1 MGKILIPGSFGG
13 GVTSDDVTAGK
24 AQVLKGYK
32 TVTRDSDDEVV
43 EGAIRVVDTAQDNYS
58 KTRTTEYGL
67 DKNRNA
73 FYMHLPQRSAYYTR
87 NDNIPHVEVDA
98 DVLGNASPNQVL
110 SGATATSKNGV
121 NFQGSFPVTSDA
133 DSMEELW
140 YYNDHGNDSY
150 VTRIPEAAYIRY
162 WNADRTQSW
171 NPWIRIK
178 RTLIKSSINYHPELT
193 IDTITTLGERG
204 QISDRGESAGVSYYQ
219 IREDGSG
226 RLYILFK
233 NGWYHRAPWTD
244 PQGHTHEAYLYLTY
258 EQLKNLFGIDGSKML
273 QGHNVAGV
281 LGQIVSHPN
290 ENMALEIVNI
300 NWTNPKKFGFRFQQG
315 YYPNSGQYPPIV
327 EVNYGDLANAL
338 GIRADKML
346 NDINILGIQ
355 GNIPYWVCNTG
366 DVISAVNN
374 EGFAWDDTYAG
385 RGRGIVVKIA
395 NGHVLAGANY
405 AFLPSPNLY
414 PQNVVKGININGV
427 TGTRD
432 FTDKV
437 NDYTVAAN
445 LEISM
450 SNLEQV
456 ISLGNAYSGSETVFF
471 GVDLVGE
478 DVYDGFLRRDK
489 GNGHYLIGRIPVSKS
504 DSNLIGTY
512 IRNVPVQIE
521 IIRDGAGNISLVHH
535 GPNQLLGVTK
545 LNVYIYAHSSI
556 SFRL

>member
-1 MGKILIPGSFGG
+1 MGKILIPGSAGG
-13 GVTSDDVTAGK
+13 GVTSDDVTASK

-32 TVTRDSDDEVV
+32 TVTTDSEDEVV
-43 EGAIRVVDTAQDNYS
+43 EGTIQVVDTAQDNYS

-67 DKNRNA
+67 DKNRNT

-87 NDNIPHVEVDA
+87 NDNTPHVEVDA

-171 NPWIRIK
+171 NPWIRIS
-178 RTLIKSSINYHPELT
+178 RQLIKNNINYHPELT
-193 IDTITTLGERG
+193 INTVTTLNERG
-204 QISDRGESAGVSYYQ
+204 QIPDRGESAGISYYQ
-219 IREDGSG
+219 LREDNNG
-226 RLYILFK
+226 RLYVLFK

-244 PQGHTHEAYLYLTY
+244 PQGHTHEAYVYVNY

-281 LGQIVSHPN
+281 NGLIESHPN

-300 NWTNPKKFGFRFQQG
+300 NWTNPKKFGFRFKQG
-315 YYPNSGQYPPIV
+315 YYPNAGQYPPIV

-355 GNIPYWVCNTG
+355 GSIPYWVCHTG

-414 PQNVVKGININGV
+414 PQSIVKGININGV

-432 FTDKV
+432 FADKV

-450 SNLEQV
+450 SNREQV

-478 DVYDGFLRRDK
+478 DVYDGFVRRDK

-556 SFRL
+556 SFRF

>member
-1 MGKILIPGSFGG
+1 MGKILIPGSAGG
-13 GVTSDDVTAGK
+13 GVTSDDVTASK
-24 AQVLKGYK
+24 AHVLQGYR
-32 TVTRDSDDEVV
+32 TITSDSDDEVV
-43 EGAIRVVDTAQDNYS
+43 EGAIQVVDTAQGNYS

-87 NDNIPHVEVDA
+87 NDNTPHVEVDA

-140 YYNDHGNDSY
+140 YYNDHGEDSY
-150 VTRIPEAAYIRY
+150 VTRIQEAAYIRY

-244 PQGHTHEAYLYLTY
+244 PQGHTHEAYLYVTY
-258 EQLKNLFGIDGSKML
+258 EQLRNLFGIDGSKML

-281 LGQIVSHPN
+281 AGQIVSHPN
-290 ENMALEIVNI
+290 ENMTVEIVNI
-300 NWTNPKKFGFRFQQG
+300 NWTNPKKFGFRFPQG
-315 YYPNSGQYPPIV
+315 YYPNAGQYAPIV
-327 EVNYGDLANAL
+327 EVNYQDLANAL

-355 GNIPYWVCNTG
+355 GAIPYWVCHTG

-374 EGFAWDDTYAG
+374 EGFVWDDTYAG

-395 NGHVLAGANY
+395 NGHVLVGANY

-432 FTDKV
+432 FVDHVTE
-437 NDYTVAAN
+437 YTVTAS
-445 LEISM
+445 LGIDT
-450 SNLEQV
+450 SNREQV
-456 ISLGNAYSGSETVFF
+456 ISLGNAYSGSQTVFF
-471 GVDLVGE
+471 AVYLVGD
-478 DVYDGFLRRDK
+478 DVYDGFVRRDM
-489 GNGHYLIGRIPVSKS
+489 GNGRYLIGRIPVSKN

-512 IRNVPVQIE
+512 VRNVPIQIE

-535 GPNQLLGVTK
+535 GPNQIMGVT
-545 LNVYIYAHSSI
+545 NIMVTIYAHSSA
-556 SFRL
+556 SFSF

>member
-1 MGKILIPGSFGG
+1 MGKILIPGSAGG
-13 GVTSDDVTAGK
+13 GVTSDDVTASK

-32 TVTRDSDDEVV
+32 TVTTDSEDEVV
-43 EGAIRVVDTAQDNYS
+43 EGTIQVVDTAQDNYS

-67 DKNRNA
+67 DKNRNT

-87 NDNIPHVEVDA
+87 NDNTPHVEVDA

-171 NPWIRIK
+171 NPWIRIS
-178 RTLIKSSINYHPELT
+178 RQLIKNNINYHPELT
-193 IDTITTLGERG
+193 INTVTTLNERG
-204 QISDRGESAGVSYYQ
+204 QIPDRGESAGISYYQ
-219 IREDGSG
+219 LREDNNG
-226 RLYILFK
+226 RLYVLFK

-244 PQGHTHEAYLYLTY
+244 PQGHTHEAYVYVNY

-281 LGQIVSHPN
+281 NGLIESHPN

-300 NWTNPKKFGFRFQQG
+300 NWTNPKKFGFRFKQG
-315 YYPNSGQYPPIV
+315 YYPNAGQYPPIV

-355 GNIPYWVCNTG
+355 GSIPYWVCHTG

-414 PQNVVKGININGV
+414 PQSIVKGININGV

-432 FTDKV
+432 FADKV

-450 SNLEQV
+450 SNREQV

-478 DVYDGFLRRDK
+478 DVYDGFVRRDK

-535 GPNQLLGVTK
+535 GPNQVLGATK
-545 LNVYIYAHSSI
+545 LNIYIYAHSSI
-556 SFRL
+556 SFRF

>member
-1 MGKILIPGSFGG
+1 MADAILMSGGVG
-13 GVTSDDVTAGK
+13 GVTSDDVTATK
-24 AQVLKGYK
+24 NQVLRGYR
-32 TVTRDSDDEVV
+32 TITTDSGDEVV
-43 EGAIRVVDTAQDNYS
+43 EGT
-58 KTRTTEYGL
+58 
-67 DKNRNA
+67 
-73 FYMHLPQRSAYYTR
+73 
-87 NDNIPHVEVDA
+87 
-98 DVLGNASPNQVL
+98 
-110 SGATATSKNGV
+110 
-121 NFQGSFPVTSDA
+121 FPTTSDA

-140 YYNDHGNDSY
+140 YYNDHGKDSY

-204 QISDRGESAGVSYYQ
+204 QIPDRGESAGVSYYQ
-219 IREDGSG
+219 LREDGSG
-226 RLYILFK
+226 RLYVLFK

-244 PQGHTHEAYLYLTY
+244 PQGHTHEAYVYVTY

-281 LGQIVSHPN
+281 NGLIESHPN

-300 NWTNPKKFGFRFQQG
+300 NWTNPKKFGFRFKQG
-315 YYPNSGQYPPIV
+315 YYPNAGQYPPIV
-327 EVNYGDLANAL
+327 EVNYQDLANAL

-355 GNIPYWVCNTG
+355 GNIPYWVCHTG

-405 AFLPSPNLY
+405 VFLPSPNLY
-414 PQNVVKGININGV
+414 PQNVVKSININGV

-432 FTDKV
+432 FVDHVTE
-437 NDYTVAAN
+437 YTVTAS
-445 LEISM
+445 LGIDM
-450 SNLEQV
+450 SNREQV
-456 ISLGNAYSGSETVFF
+456 ISLGNAYSGSQTVFF
-471 GVDLVGE
+471 AVYLVGE
-478 DVYDGFLRRDK
+478 DVSNGFVRRDM
-489 GNGHYLIGRIPVSKS
+489 GNGRYLIGRIPVSKN

-512 IRNVPVQIE
+512 VRNVPIQIE
-521 IIRDGAGNISLVHH
+521 ITRDNAGNISLVHH
-535 GPNQLLGVTK
+535 GPNQVLGVINIMVT
-545 LNVYIYAHSSI
+545 IYAHSST
-556 SFRL
+556 SFSF

>member
-32 TVTRDSDDEVV
+32 TVTTDSDDEVM
-43 EGAIRVVDTAQDNYS
+43 EGAIQVVDTAQDNYS

-87 NDNIPHVEVDA
+87 NDNTPHVEVDA

-121 NFQGSFPVTSDA
+121 NFQGGFPVTSDA
-133 DSMEELW
+133 NSMEKLW
-140 YYNDHGNDSY
+140 YYNDHGEDSY
-150 VTRIPEAAYIRY
+150 VTRIPEAAYMRY

-171 NPWIRIK
+171 NPWIRIS
-178 RTLIKSSINYHPELT
+178 RQLIKNNINYHPELT
-193 IDTITTLGERG
+193 INIVTTLNERG
-204 QISDRGESAGVSYYQ
+204 QIPDRGESAGVSYYQ
-219 IREDGSG
+219 LREDNNG
-226 RLYILFK
+226 RLYVLFK

-244 PQGHTHEAYLYLTY
+244 PQGHTHEAYVYITY
-258 EQLKNLFGIDGSKML
+258 EQLKNLFGINGSKML
-273 QGHNVAGV
+273 QGYSIAGIS
-281 LGQIVSHPN
+281 GQIVPHPN
-290 ENMALEIVNI
+290 ENMTIEIVNI

-355 GNIPYWVCNTG
+355 GNIPYWVCHTG

-395 NGHVLAGANY
+395 NGHVLVGANY

-450 SNLEQV
+450 SNREQV

-478 DVYDGFLRRDK
+478 DVYDGFVRRDK

-504 DSNLIGTY
+504 DSNLIGTF

-535 GPNQLLGVTK
+535 GPNQVLGATK
-545 LNVYIYAHSSI
+545 LNIYIYAHSSI
-556 SFRL
+556 SFRF

>member
-43 EGAIRVVDTAQDNYS
+43 EGAIQVVDTAQDNYS

-87 NDNIPHVEVDA
+87 NDNTPHVEVDA
-98 DVLGNASPNQVL
+98 GVLGNASPNQVL

-133 DSMEELW
+133 DSTEEFW
-140 YYNDHGNDSY
+140 YYNDHGEDSY
-150 VTRIPEAAYIRY
+150 VTRILEAAYIRY

-193 IDTITTLGERG
+193 VNTITTLGEQG
-204 QISDRGESAGVSYYQ
+204 QIPDRGESAGVSYYQ
-219 IREDGSG
+219 IREDGNS
-226 RLYILFK
+226 RLYVLFK
-233 NGWYHRAPWTD
+233 NGWYHRAPWID
-244 PQGHTHEAYLYLTY
+244 PQGHTHEAYLYVTY
-258 EQLKNLFGIDGSKML
+258 EQLKNLFGIDGTKML
-273 QGHNVAGV
+273 KGHNVAGV
-281 LGQIVSHPN
+281 NGLIESHPN
-290 ENMALEIVNI
+290 ENMTIEIVNI
-300 NWTNPKKFGFRFQQG
+300 NWTNPKKFGFRFKQG
-315 YYPNSGQYPPIV
+315 YYPNAGQYAPIV
-327 EVNYGDLANAL
+327 EVNYQDLANAL

-355 GNIPYWVCNTG
+355 GNIPYWVCHTG

-405 AFLPSPNLY
+405 VFLPSPNLY

-432 FTDKV
+432 FVDHVTE
-437 NDYTVAAN
+437 YTVTAS
-445 LEISM
+445 LGIDT
-450 SNLEQV
+450 SNREQV
-456 ISLGNAYSGSETVFF
+456 ISLGNAYSGSQTVFF
-471 GVDLVGE
+471 AVYLVGD
-478 DVYDGFLRRDK
+478 DVYDGFVRRDM
-489 GNGHYLIGRIPVSKS
+489 GNGRYLIGRIPVSKN

-512 IRNVPVQIE
+512 VRNVPIQIE

-535 GPNQLLGVTK
+535 GPNQIMGVT
-545 LNVYIYAHSSI
+545 NIMVTIYAHSSA
-556 SFRL
+556 SFSF